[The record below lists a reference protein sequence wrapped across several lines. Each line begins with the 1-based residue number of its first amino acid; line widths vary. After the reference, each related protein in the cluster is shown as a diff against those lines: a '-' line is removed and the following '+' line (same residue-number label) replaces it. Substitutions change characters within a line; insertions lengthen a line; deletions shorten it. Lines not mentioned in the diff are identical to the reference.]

1 MWQAVASTHLGG
13 YNARC
18 WAIHRRS
25 TEFTPPHARCL
36 GLPFPI
42 PAPPADDALLLRIA
56 RDDRTALDDLFPR
69 YRNVAFRVA
78 YRLLCRDAHALDAL
92 QNGFVKAL
100 THLDRFRGH
109 NSFKTWLLRIVSN
122 AALDMGRQR
131 QRDARVPQ
139 APAGDSPDRYGPA
152 DLPAPDT
159 ELARADLRRKIEAAL
174 VRLPE
179 SQRQTFVLHVDG
191 GLSYR
196 QVAEA
201 MGISIGTVMS
211 RLFYARQKLKSLL
224 ADQVEP

>member
-1 MWQAVASTHLGG
+1 MPAVSV
-13 YNARC
+13 
-18 WAIHRRS
+18 
-25 TEFTPPHARCL
+25 
-36 GLPFPI
+36 LPLPA
-42 PAPPADDALLLRIA
+42 PAPPTDAALLKRIA
-56 RDDRTALDDLFPR
+56 RGDRGALDDLFRR
-69 YRNVAFRVA
+69 YRSVAYRVA
-78 YRLLCRDAHALDAL
+78 YRLLGREADALDAV
-92 QNGFVKAL
+92 QNGFVKVL

-109 NSFKTWLLRIVSN
+109 SSFKTWLLRIVSN
-122 AALDMGRQR
+122 AALDLGRQR
-131 QRDARVPQ
+131 QREQRVPQ